1 MCNTCDESA
10 EVFSF
15 LSTIWIPLLT
25 NLIRVIL
32 QAKQDDGSIPVDSSV
47 NRPEAFHSN
56 TSYSSVSVALAVT
69 AVGLI
74 FLVLVSFMTRKGF
87 HGEAKSA

>member
-32 QAKQDDGSIPVDSSV
+32 QAKQDDGPIPVDSSV
-47 NRPEAFHSN
+47 NRPEASHSN

-87 HGEAKSA
+87 RGEAKSA